1 MTSDLLSAIAGIILS
16 LAFSYLPGVSDWF
29 SGLDGVHKRLIMAG
43 LLLVVAVGAFALG
56 CAGVLDSVECS
67 REGALGL
74 ISAYIS
80 ALIANQSAYQ
90 ITRHRG

>member
-1 MTSDLLSAIAGIILS
+1 MTSDLLSSVAGIILS

-43 LLLVVAVGAFALG
+43 LLLVVAVGAFGLG
-56 CAGVLDSVECS
+56 CANILNTVECS
-67 REGALGL
+67 RDGALGL
-74 ISAYIS
+74 ASAYIS

-90 ITRHRG
+90 ITKRRG

>member
-1 MTSDLLSAIAGIILS
+1 MTSDLLSSVAGIILS

-43 LLLVVAVGAFALG
+43 LLLVVAVGAFGLG
-56 CAGVLDSVECS
+56 CANVLGTVECS
-67 REGALGL
+67 RDGALGL
-74 ISAYIS
+74 ASAYIS

-90 ITRHRG
+90 ITKRRG